1 MPAMA
6 LPEVVVVLC
15 SKDFPARSSEVDSEQ
30 VLLTNATHLDGSDA
44 RTEAL
49 GLAEFF
55 VLVTPNV

>member
-1 MPAMA
+1 MA

-15 SKDFPARSSEVDSEQ
+15 STDFPARSSEVNSEQ
-30 VLLTNATHLDGSDA
+30 VLLTNATHLEGSDA

-49 GLAEFF
+49 DLTVFF